1 MKIKSVLIVEDE
13 DGAMKY
19 ISLILKKLGYRQ
31 YVAISGEIALELVK
45 DINLDM
51 ALIDIELGKNM
62 NGIELLHRLRLLP
75 QFDKTPIFA
84 VTGYS
89 ETYQKQEMI
98 GEGFTDILE
107 KPYTADALKSM
118 IDRHVIRPFSA

>member
-1 MKIKSVLIVEDE
+1 MNIKSVLIVEDE
-13 DGAMKY
+13 DGAMNY

-31 YVAISGEIALELVK
+31 YVAISGEMALELVK

-51 ALIDIELGKNM
+51 AFIDVELGKNM
-62 NGIELLHRLRLLP
+62 NGVELLRRLRLFP

-89 ETYQKQEMI
+89 GAFQKQEMLS
-98 GEGFTDILE
+98 EGFTDYLE
-107 KPYTADALKSM
+107 KPYTADNLRKM
-118 IDRHVIRPFSA
+118 IENHVIKPFSA